1 MCVHFS
7 SRRQEVEKTWIFYI
21 ALEERH
27 SKSVT
32 GEPSNAHALVKRP
45 LILGGRWGI
54 LCWCP
59 AAQLFMIGG

>member
-54 LCWCP
+54 LCRCP